1 MRYAATR
8 CQQLTSNSSGIK
20 RLEDWI
26 ARRSQAR
33 TSTRTRF
40 NAGTI
45 ESHFQRDRARVIHS
59 AWFRALQSKTQV
71 LGLGESDF
79 YRTRLTHSLEVAQIG
94 SGIVEHVK
102 GNCTDN
108 NIKAELME
116 WIAPPSLI
124 DAACLAHD
132 IGHSPFGHGG
142 EVALNYMMRNDGG
155 FEANGQTLRILA
167 RLGEYSESN
176 GLDLTRRTALS
187 VIKYPGF
194 CTELANY
201 AESAPDDLTNTMAG
215 PSPNHALNID
225 HWHPPKGIYEDERE
239 VLDWTLAPFSA
250 EDRKRFQ
257 HSIPKPGSHA
267 KTCYKSL
274 DTSIMELADDI
285 AYGVHDLEDAIAMS
299 LLSPSQ
305 WERYFLQPLTEIKNN
320 PIADKQDFY
329 TDSLFSGANKSRKHA
344 ISKLVGYL
352 IDHIDIQQSKD
363 FEHPL
368 LRLQAVMDPDAE
380 ALLKLLKKFVMDQV
394 IMRPELQA
402 LQYRGQRIILKI
414 FDICQ
419 HNKQRLL
426 PPDVYRES
434 EESENPNRIL
444 CDYIAGLTDS
454 SATRIYHRLT
464 TPSAGSIFDRI

>member
-8 CQQLTSNSSGIK
+8 CQQLTSNCTGVK
-20 RLEDWI
+20 QLEDWI

-102 GNCTDN
+102 ANCADTS
-108 NIKAELME
+108 IKAELLE
-116 WIAPPSLI
+116 WIATPSLI

-155 FEANGQTLRILA
+155 FEANGQTLRILS
-167 RLGEYSESN
+167 RLGEYSESS
-176 GLDLTRRTALS
+176 GLDLTRRSTLS
-187 VIKYPGF
+187 VIKYPGY

-201 AESAPDDLTNTMAG
+201 GKDTSGTSTNGLDTEG
-215 PSPNHALNID
+215 HPLNID

-239 VLDWTLAPFSA
+239 VLDWTLEPFSTQ
-250 EDRKRFQ
+250 DRKLFQ
-257 HSIPKPGSHA
+257 HSIPKAGGHA
-267 KTCYKSL
+267 RTCYKSL

-305 WERYFLQPLTEIKNN
+305 WEKHFLQPLTEIKNN
-320 PIADKQDFY
+320 PVADKQDFY
-329 TDSLFSGANKSRKHA
+329 TENLFSGTNKNRKHA

-352 IDHIDIQQSKD
+352 IDHIDIQQCKD

-368 LRLQAVMDPDAE
+368 LRLQAVMEPDAE
-380 ALLKLLKKFVMDQV
+380 ALLKLLKKFVMEQV
-394 IMRPELQA
+394 ILRPELQA
-402 LQYRGQRIILKI
+402 LQYRGQRVILKI

-419 HNKQRLL
+419 HNRQRLL
-426 PPDVYRES
+426 PSDVYQES
-434 EESENPNRIL
+434 LASDNPNRIL

>member
-1 MRYAATR
+1 
-8 CQQLTSNSSGIK
+8 
-20 RLEDWI
+20 LEDWI

-94 SGIVEHVK
+94 TGIVEHIK
-102 GNCTDN
+102 GNCTDSN
-108 NIKAELME
+108 LKTELTE
-116 WIAPPSLI
+116 WIAPLSLI

-167 RLGEYSESN
+167 RLGEYSESS
-176 GLDLTRRTALS
+176 GLDLTRRSTLS

-201 AESAPDDLTNTMAG
+201 ENDGTEDSN
-215 PSPNHALNID
+215 PNDNAHGQSLNQARGHARDQARDHALNID
-225 HWHPPKGIYEDERE
+225 RWHPPKGIYEDERE
-239 VLDWTLAPFSA
+239 VLEWTLEPFSKDDK
-250 EDRKRFQ
+250 ERFQ
-257 HSIPKPGSHA
+257 CIVSKDSSSHS
-267 KTCYKSL
+267 KTCFKSL

-305 WERYFLQPLTEIKNN
+305 WELYFLQPLTEIENN
-320 PIADKQDFY
+320 PIIKKQAFY
-329 TDSLFSGANKSRKHA
+329 TENLFSGTNKNRKHA

-352 IDHIDIQQSKD
+352 IDNIDIQQIKD
-363 FEHPL
+363 FDHPL
-368 LRLQAVMDPDAE
+368 LRLQAVMDPDA
-380 ALLKLLKKFVMDQV
+380 AAMLKLLKKFVMEQV
-394 IMRPELQA
+394 ILRPELQA
-402 LQYRGQRIILKI
+402 LQYRGQRVILNI
-414 FDICQ
+414 FDICL
-419 HNKQRLL
+419 HNKKRLL
-426 PPDVYRES
+426 PPEVY
-434 EESENPNRIL
+434 EESEAADNPSRVL
-444 CDYIAGLTDS
+444 CDYIAGLTDA